1 MLDSIL
7 ILRWQ
12 GWRRFALDFL
22 VIQIGFFLFATSIDI
37 VVQADLGTGPWTV
50 LEKGLADRLS
60 ISLGQA
66 SIAVAAVIILMD
78 VLLRQPL
85 GWGTVANMIFI
96 GLWVDLLKT
105 FIPVVGDSLWARTA
119 YLLLG
124 TFIQGFAT
132 AIYIGVNAGAGPRD
146 SLMLA
151 VSRVTKT
158 SLRLARGTIEITVV
172 SLGWLLGGPLW
183 FGTLLFAFTIGPAVQ
198 LAFQVLKIRPSQQRE
213 TPETSRPSS

>member
-1 MLDSIL
+1 
-7 ILRWQ
+7 LRWS
-12 GWRRFALDFL
+12 GWRRFALDFF
-22 VIQIGFFLFATSIDI
+22 VIQIGFFLFAISINI

-66 SIAVAAVIILMD
+66 SIAVAGVITLMD

-85 GWGTVANMIFI
+85 GWGSVANMVFI

-105 FIPVVGDSLWARTA
+105 FIPAVGDSLWARIA

-124 TFIQGFAT
+124 TFIMGFAT
-132 AIYIGVNAGAGPRD
+132 AIYIRVNAGAGPRD

-151 VSRVTKT
+151 VSRVTKI
-158 SLRLARGTIEITVV
+158 SLRLARGVIEIAVAL
-172 SLGWLLGGPLW
+172 LGWLLGGPLW
-183 FGTLLFAFTIGPAVQ
+183 FGTLIFAITIGPVVQ
-198 LAFQVLKIRPSQQRE
+198 LAFQVLKIRPSQQQEIPGAR
-213 TPETSRPSS
+213 RR

>member
-1 MLDSIL
+1 MLESVL
-7 ILRWQ
+7 ILRWS
-12 GWRRFALDFL
+12 GWRRFALDFF
-22 VIQIGFFLFATSIDI
+22 VIQIGFFLFAISINI

-66 SIAVAAVIILMD
+66 SIAVAGVITLMD

-85 GWGTVANMIFI
+85 GWGSVANMVFI

-105 FIPVVGDSLWARTA
+105 FIPAVGDSLWARIA

-124 TFIQGFAT
+124 TFIMGFAT
-132 AIYIGVNAGAGPRD
+132 AIYIRVNAGAGPRD

-151 VSRVTKT
+151 VSRVTKI
-158 SLRLARGTIEITVV
+158 SLRLARGVIEIAVAL
-172 SLGWLLGGPLW
+172 LGWLLGGPLW
-183 FGTLLFAFTIGPAVQ
+183 FGTLIFAITIGPVVQ
-198 LAFQVLKIRPSQQRE
+198 LAFQVLKIRPSQQQQEIPGARQ
-213 TPETSRPSS
+213 R

>member
-1 MLDSIL
+1 M
-7 ILRWQ
+7 RWS
-12 GWRRFALDFL
+12 GWRRFALDFF
-22 VIQIGFFLFATSIDI
+22 VIQIGFFLFAISINI

-66 SIAVAAVIILMD
+66 SIAVAGVITLMD

-85 GWGTVANMIFI
+85 GWGSVANMVFI

-105 FIPVVGDSLWARTA
+105 FIPAVGDSLWARIA

-124 TFIQGFAT
+124 TFIMGFAT
-132 AIYIGVNAGAGPRD
+132 AIYIRVNAGAGPRD

-151 VSRVTKT
+151 VSRVTKI
-158 SLRLARGTIEITVV
+158 SLRLARGVIEIAVAL
-172 SLGWLLGGPLW
+172 LGWLLGGPLW
-183 FGTLLFAFTIGPAVQ
+183 FGTLIFAITIGPVVQ
-198 LAFQVLKIRPSQQRE
+198 LAFQVLKIRPSQQQEIPGAR
-213 TPETSRPSS
+213 RR

>member
-1 MLDSIL
+1 MLESVL
-7 ILRWQ
+7 ILRWS
-12 GWRRFALDFL
+12 GWRRFALDFF
-22 VIQIGFFLFATSIDI
+22 VIQIGFFLFAISINI

-66 SIAVAAVIILMD
+66 SIAVAGVITLMD

-85 GWGTVANMIFI
+85 GWGSVANMVFI

-105 FIPVVGDSLWARTA
+105 FIPAVGDSLWARIA

-124 TFIQGFAT
+124 TFIMGFAT
-132 AIYIGVNAGAGPRD
+132 AIYIRVNAGAGPRD

-151 VSRVTKT
+151 VSRVTKI
-158 SLRLARGTIEITVV
+158 SLRLARGVIEIAVAL
-172 SLGWLLGGPLW
+172 LGWLLGGPLW
-183 FGTLLFAFTIGPAVQ
+183 FGTLIFAITIGPVVQ
-198 LAFQVLKIRPSQQRE
+198 LAFQVLKIRPSQQQEIPGAR
-213 TPETSRPSS
+213 RR